1 MTKFETQKFVEHLL
15 NIAVAHRME
24 AITAT
29 NGTLSTSQKVLDYEI
44 DGQQKSLFIDWRT
57 AEQMRGGI
65 FSYSRDFVT
74 DAKGQY
80 EMIVIVNEHSHTDCL
95 RWFPSQIDSDTR
107 FSKSFLEDDTEPI
120 FTINFNNP
128 NYSKRYETENDRTD

>member
-1 MTKFETQKFVEHLL
+1 MTKIDTQKFVKHLL
-15 NIAVAHRME
+15 NIAVAHKME
-24 AITAT
+24 AVTAT
-29 NGTLSTSQKVLDYEI
+29 NGKLSTSQRVLDYEV
-44 DGQQKSLFIDWRT
+44 DGTQKSLYIDWRT

-80 EMIVIVNEHSHTDCL
+80 EMVVIVNEQNHTDCL
-95 RWFPSQIDSDTR
+95 RWFPSQTDSDTR

-120 FTINFNNP
+120 FTVNFNNP